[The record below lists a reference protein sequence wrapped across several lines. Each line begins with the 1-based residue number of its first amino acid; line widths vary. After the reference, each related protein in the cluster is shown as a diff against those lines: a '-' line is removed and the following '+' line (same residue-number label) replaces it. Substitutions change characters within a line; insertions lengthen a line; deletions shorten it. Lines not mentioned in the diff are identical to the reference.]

1 MLGMQDC
8 GVFVC
13 GCCMLC
19 GQCVGCCVG
28 CCVCVGGV
36 VVGCVGNGFECGG
49 IDDGEVV
56 VVECIV
62 LVVVDQVGGV
72 NEFGVGQCKWYDRF
86 LNEVVW

>member
-1 MLGMQDC
+1 M
-8 GVFVC
+8 
-13 GCCMLC
+13 
-19 GQCVGCCVG
+19 GCCVG

-62 LVVVDQVGGV
+62 LVVVD
-72 NEFGVGQCKWYDRF
+72 
-86 LNEVVW
+86 